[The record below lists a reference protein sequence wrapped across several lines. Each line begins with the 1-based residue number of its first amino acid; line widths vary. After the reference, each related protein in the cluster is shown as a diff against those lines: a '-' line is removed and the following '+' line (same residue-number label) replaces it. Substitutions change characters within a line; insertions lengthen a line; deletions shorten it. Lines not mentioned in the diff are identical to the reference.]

1 VAIGTIA
8 LNAAI
13 SGSILAQPEA
23 CFVTRMTLPFGTNRA
38 LATRLAFHG
47 TNGAPATAVGYGMH
61 TLGVEQSDLPKT
73 GAFDKITFRYS

>member
-1 VAIGTIA
+1 MSAA
-8 LNAAI
+8 L
-13 SGSILAQPEA
+13 LALGCASYQNG
-23 CFVTRMTLPFGTNRA
+23 VFGTNRA

-73 GAFDKITFRYS
+73 GAFDKIMFRYS